1 MSCRSATLDLA
12 GPGRAPSAAFPWS
25 LCVRIALGVQDF
37 VTVYT
42 SSNLD
47 DIPASERSQWDLVV
61 GNPPHFAQK
70 ETSVSI
76 YGDGGD
82 LRAVDHQ
89 WQLHRGF
96 YANLASFL
104 ALDGISIVVENSL
117 GSTSEDFLPMLP
129 DSLQQARRPVAW
141 PDVNAYVMFVNH
153 TAGY

>member
-1 MSCRSATLDLA
+1 M
-12 GPGRAPSAAFPWS
+12 
-25 LCVRIALGVQDF
+25 RIALGAQDF

-47 DIPASERSQWDLVV
+47 DIPASEQWDLVV

-70 ETSVSI
+70 ETSVTL

-96 YANLASFL
+96 YGNLARFL
-104 ALDGISIVVENSL
+104 AVDGISIVVENSL
-117 GSTSEDFLPMLP
+117 GSTTEDFLPMLP
-129 DSLQQARRPVAW
+129 ARLQQAQQSVAW
-141 PDVNAYVMFVNH
+141 PDVHAYVMFVNH
-153 TAGY
+153 TAASGLLI